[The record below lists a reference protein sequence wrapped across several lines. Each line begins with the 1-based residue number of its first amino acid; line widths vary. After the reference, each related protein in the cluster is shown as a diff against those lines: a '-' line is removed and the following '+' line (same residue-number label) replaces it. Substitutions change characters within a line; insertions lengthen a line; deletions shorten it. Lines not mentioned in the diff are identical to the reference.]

1 MAWSRHALAVDKES
15 PPSTNTL
22 TNQNIRFIMDTATQQ
37 KTLIK
42 GGEFIVKQAT
52 PQEIYSP
59 EDINEEQRA
68 FSDATYEFV
77 DKRIAPQ
84 FDAIEHKEFDKVV
97 TLLEE
102 AGELGL
108 LGPGIPEAY
117 GGMGLD
123 FNSETYLVE
132 IMGRTQSF
140 GVAYAAHTG
149 IGMLPILYY
158 GSEAQ
163 RNEWLPALCLGEK
176 KAAYCLT
183 EPGSGSDALGAKTK
197 AVLSEDGKSWV
208 ISGQKMWITN
218 GGFADVFTVFAQVQ
232 EDGRLES
239 QSGFTG
245 FIVPAN
251 SANVRLGAEEKKM
264 GINGSSTRQVFF
276 EEVVIPRENV
286 LGEIGKG
293 HKIAFNVLNI
303 GRYKLGVIG
312 IGGSKMVTTA
322 SVKYA
327 NERKQFGQ
335 SIASFEAI
343 RYKIAEQVIRTYA
356 LESACYR
363 TSGLIKDLMDD
374 LEAKGISSIQAKI
387 DAAEEYSIEAA
398 ILKVLGSETVDYVVD
413 EGVQIHGGMGFSEET
428 LVSRAYRDARI
439 NRIFEGTNEINR
451 LLSIGTIL
459 RRALKGQID
468 VLGSAK
474 KVQEELMSVP
484 SAGGIEDGVLSR
496 EMHATQQAKKA
507 LLMIAGAAAKH
518 YGKELESKQM
528 VMMYIA
534 DMLIDLFTME
544 SMILRTQKR
553 AMSVGEVASTD
564 YISMTQVFASDALER
579 IHTNGKRAIASFA
592 EGDILRMMNL
602 GIKRFTKFDLINTTA
617 MRNHIAEVAIEANAY
632 PY

>member
-1 MAWSRHALAVDKES
+1 M
-15 PPSTNTL
+15 
-22 TNQNIRFIMDTATQQ
+22 
-37 KTLIK
+37 
-42 GGEFIVKQAT
+42 G
-52 PQEIYSP
+52 
-59 EDINEEQRA
+59 
-68 FSDATYEFV
+68 
-77 DKRIAPQ
+77 
-84 FDAIEHKEFDKVV
+84 

-102 AGELGL
+102 AGDLGL

-163 RNEWLPALCLGEK
+163 RNEWLPTLCLGEK

-197 AVLSEDGKSWV
+197 AVLSEDGQSWV

-232 EDGRLES
+232 EDSRLDG

-276 EEVVIPRENV
+276 EDVVIPRENV

-312 IGGSKMVTTA
+312 IGGSKVVTTA
-322 SVKYA
+322 SVNYA

-374 LEAKGISSIQAKI
+374 LEAKGVSSIQAKI

-451 LLSIGTIL
+451 LLSIGTSL

-468 VLGSAK
+468 VLESAK

-484 SAGGIEDGVLSR
+484 SDGGIEDGVLSR

-553 AMSVGEVASTD
+553 AMSIGEVASTD
-564 YISMTQVFASDALER
+564 YISMTQVFVSDALER

>member
-1 MAWSRHALAVDKES
+1 
-15 PPSTNTL
+15 
-22 TNQNIRFIMDTATQQ
+22 MDTATHK

-42 GGEFIVKQAT
+42 GGEFIVKQAA

-68 FSDATYEFV
+68 FSDATSEFV
-77 DKRIAPQ
+77 EKRIAPQ

-163 RNEWLPALCLGEK
+163 RNEWLPALCIGEK

-197 AVLSEDGKSWV
+197 AVLSEDGQSWV

-232 EDGRLES
+232 EDDRLEG

-286 LGEIGKG
+286 LGDIGKG

-312 IGGSKMVTTA
+312 IGGSKVVTTA

-335 SIASFEAI
+335 SIANFEAI

-374 LEAKGISSIQAKI
+374 LEAKGVSSIQAKI

-459 RRALKGQID
+459 RRALKGHID
-468 VLGSAK
+468 VLGPAK
-474 KVQEELMSVP
+474 KVQEDLMSVP
-484 SAGGIEDGVLSR
+484 SNSGIEDGVLSR

-507 LLMIAGAAAKH
+507 LLMVAGAAAKH

-534 DMLIDLFTME
+534 DMLIELFTME

-553 AMSVGEVASTD
+553 AMKEGEAASTD
-564 YISMTQVFASDALER
+564 FISMTQVFVSDALER
-579 IHTNGKRAIASFA
+579 IHNNGKRAIASFA
-592 EGDILRMMNL
+592 EGDMLRMMNL

-617 MRNHIAEVAIEANAY
+617 MRNHIAKVAIEANAY
-632 PY
+632 PYQS

>member
-1 MAWSRHALAVDKES
+1 
-15 PPSTNTL
+15 
-22 TNQNIRFIMDTATQQ
+22 MDTTTYK

-42 GGEFIVKQAT
+42 GGEFIVKQAA

-68 FSDATYEFV
+68 FSDATSEFV

-163 RNEWLPALCLGEK
+163 RNEWLPTLCLGEK

-197 AVLSEDGKSWV
+197 AVLSEDGQSWV

-232 EDGRLES
+232 EDSRLDG

-276 EEVVIPRENV
+276 EDVVIPRENV

-312 IGGSKMVTTA
+312 IGGSKVVTTA
-322 SVKYA
+322 SVNYA

-374 LEAKGISSIQAKI
+374 LEAKGVSSIQAKI

-468 VLGSAK
+468 VLESAK

-484 SAGGIEDGVLSR
+484 SDGGIEDGVLSR

-553 AMSVGEVASTD
+553 AMSIGEVASTD
-564 YISMTQVFASDALER
+564 YISMTQVFVSDALER

>member
-1 MAWSRHALAVDKES
+1 
-15 PPSTNTL
+15 
-22 TNQNIRFIMDTATQQ
+22 MDTTTYK

-42 GGEFIVKQAT
+42 GGEFIVKQAA

-68 FSDATYEFV
+68 FSDATSEFV

-163 RNEWLPALCLGEK
+163 RNEWLPTLCLGEK

-197 AVLSEDGKSWV
+197 AVLSEDGQSWV

-232 EDGRLES
+232 EDSRLDG

-276 EEVVIPRENV
+276 EDVVIPRENV

-312 IGGSKMVTTA
+312 IGGSKVVTTA
-322 SVKYA
+322 SVNYA

-374 LEAKGISSIQAKI
+374 LEAKGVSSIQAKI

-468 VLGSAK
+468 VLESAK

-553 AMSVGEVASTD
+553 AMSIGEVASTD
-564 YISMTQVFASDALER
+564 YISMTQVFVSDALER